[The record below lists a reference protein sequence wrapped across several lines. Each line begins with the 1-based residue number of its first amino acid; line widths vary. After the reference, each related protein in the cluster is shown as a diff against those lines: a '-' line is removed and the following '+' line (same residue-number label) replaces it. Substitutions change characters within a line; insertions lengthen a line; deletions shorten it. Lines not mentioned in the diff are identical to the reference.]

1 MVFPYRVKRKQ
12 TKQIKQHNIII
23 RGGNFCMNSTT
34 LIGIVIAMQIVMA
47 IIVAIYLAKKFAKAP
62 TINLVQ

>member
-1 MVFPYRVKRKQ
+1 
-12 TKQIKQHNIII
+12 
-23 RGGNFCMNSTT
+23 MNSTT

-62 TINLVQ
+62 TINLVQWKLENGEGEDIKEAMKYLKIVNNE